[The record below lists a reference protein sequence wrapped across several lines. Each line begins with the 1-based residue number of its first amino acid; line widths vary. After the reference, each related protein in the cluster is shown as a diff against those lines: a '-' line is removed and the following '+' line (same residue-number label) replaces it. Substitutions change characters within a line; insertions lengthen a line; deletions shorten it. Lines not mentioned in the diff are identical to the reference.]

1 LTGNGGL
8 AFSGT
13 IYAASAATLT
23 GYGRSA
29 PLNALVVVVDT
40 VTLSGNGS
48 LALTYTYTPT
58 LNYPI
63 APRSRGLTA

>member
-13 IYAASAATLT
+13 IYATSAATLT

-29 PLNALVVVVDT
+29 PLNVLVVVDT

-48 LALTYTYTPT
+48 LAPTYTYTPT